1 MEKGATFGVSMKLFG
16 LPYTI
21 RNRVVEFEPDRLIAW
36 RHFGA
41 HRWRYELAPTDDGGT
56 RVTETWDATR
66 YASPVFAGLRV
77 LGFPERNR
85 AGISGTLVRL
95 REAAEADQA
104 VAR

>member
-1 MEKGATFGVSMKLFG
+1 MIGWK
-16 LPYTI
+16 TI
-21 RNRVVEFEPDRLIAW
+21 VMPSGSAS
-36 RHFGA
+36 
-41 HRWRYELAPTDDGGT
+41 TDSISARD
-56 RVTETWDATR
+56 
-66 YASPVFAGLRV
+66 SSSVFAGLRA